1 MEFLTVLNSS
11 SRKETNCKV
20 QQKGV
25 LTPNEENDAIFS
37 VGGEIEED
45 EILNLQSLI
54 LELTSSENLERH
66 MISYTASVLQN
77 DIIQGKWYWQM
88 KCEECLRVFTEDDLI
103 DDDLVNMKMYTTRL
117 RPAAKST
124 FEICVATEKLMEKFN
139 YEPRYYETIP
149 IEVLRIIHIDDL
161 FSYSSFDN
169 HCETNHKERLIGLI
183 IKMYVNKRQLYISR
197 CNTLALHGDLL
208 RRKLKKVVHFKGQ

>member
-1 MEFLTVLNSS
+1 MGFLTVLNSS
-11 SRKETNCKV
+11 SRKETNFKMP
-20 QQKGV
+20 QRGE
-25 LTPNEENDAIFS
+25 LTSNEDNDAILS
-37 VGGEIEED
+37 VESEIEED

-54 LELTSSENLERH
+54 LEFSSSENLEQN

-88 KCEECLRVFTEDDLI
+88 KCEECFRVFTEDDLI
-103 DDDLVNMKMYTTRL
+103 DDELVNMKMNTTQL

-139 YEPRYYETIP
+139 YEPRCYKTIP

-161 FSYSSFDN
+161 FPYSSFDN
-169 HCETNHKERLIGLI
+169 HCETNHKERLIELI

-197 CNTLALHGDLL
+197 CNTLALHGDLV